1 MAKTPQ
7 ILQLEP
13 NNELRFK
20 GPFTDVVTAE
30 LKLINPSRSRICFKV
45 KTTAPKQYCVRPNN
59 GLIDPGASVI
69 VAVML
74 QPFDYDP
81 NEKNRHKFLVQSLV
95 VPDGPVANQ
104 EQWWKDAPPEQVM
117 DSKLKC
123 VFDLSPDLIQKLSS
137 KTELQ
142 LAKGRYESAEPVL
155 VDDEFKREI
164 QLLREE
170 NAALKTESSKLRK
183 LVNGSSST
191 STSLDAKHFLQT
203 AASSS
208 GPFSIVTVVVLIVA
222 IVTGIIVGK
231 FLP

>member
-13 NNELRFK
+13 SNELRFR

-30 LKLINPSRSRICFKV
+30 LKLSNPSRSRICFKV

-59 GLIDPGASVI
+59 GLIEPGSSII

-123 VFDLSPDLIQKLSS
+123 VFELSPDLLQKLNS
-137 KTELQ
+137 KSELQ
-142 LAKGRYESAEPVL
+142 MVKGRYESAEPVL
-155 VDDEFKREI
+155 ADEEIKREI

-170 NAALKTESSKLRK
+170 NAILKSESLKLRK

-191 STSLDAKHFLQT
+191 SQPLDAKNFLQT
-203 AASSS
+203 VNSS
-208 GPFSIVTVVVLIVA
+208 GAFNIVTVIILVIA

>member
-7 ILQLEP
+7 ILLLEP
-13 NNELRFK
+13 NNELRFR

-30 LKLINPSRSRICFKV
+30 LKLSNPSRSRICFKV

-59 GLIDPGASVI
+59 GLIEPGSSII

-123 VFDLSPDLIQKLSS
+123 VFELSPDLIQKLSS

-142 LAKGRYESAEPVL
+142 MSKGRYESAEPVM
-155 VDDEFKREI
+155 VDEEFKREI

-170 NAALKTESSKLRK
+170 NAALKSESLKLRK

-191 STSLDAKHFLQT
+191 STSLDAKNFLQT
-203 AASSS
+203 VNSSV
-208 GPFSIVTVVVLIVA
+208 PFSIVTVIVLIVA
-222 IVTGIIVGK
+222 IVSGIIVGK